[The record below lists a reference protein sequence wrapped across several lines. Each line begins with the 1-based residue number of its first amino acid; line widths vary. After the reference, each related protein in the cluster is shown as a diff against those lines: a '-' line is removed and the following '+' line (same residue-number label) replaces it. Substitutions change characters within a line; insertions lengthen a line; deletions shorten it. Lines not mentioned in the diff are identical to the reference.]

1 MSLRPL
7 QQLSKSLSSV
17 RDPQQ
22 LGQLVGTIADCLDA
36 VMRRLAMRQCLPRST
51 RQFAAV
57 VINSNDSALDIFQH
71 QEISFQ
77 QSPFRARE
85 SSSDMSVLMFQNPP
99 PMWRLPEQTVFVL
112 TERDSFCEFD
122 VYAEVGPRRKGPLRH
137 GEQICDNVEPMIL
150 VKTSSQWVLMFPSLR
165 GFNSSASVARSS
177 GLDLQTSTWEVGVN
191 PLLGLFDPRPNM
203 RLIEVP
209 AHSRPKLS
217 RSRELTFG
225 WKNYELINQRAF
237 AAAGVASQ
245 CNRAFCL
252 Y

>member
-1 MSLRPL
+1 M
-7 QQLSKSLSSV
+7 
-17 RDPQQ
+17 
-22 LGQLVGTIADCLDA
+22 A
-36 VMRRLAMRQCLPRST
+36 CLPSGFNNMLF
-51 RQFAAV
+51 QKLESAGYIDKSHCDPKLWPGAAV
-57 VINSNDSALDIFQH
+57 VISSNDSALDIFYA
-71 QEISFQ
+71 QEIFFN
-77 QSPFRARE
+77 QSPFRAKE
-85 SSSDMSVLMFQNPP
+85 SSSEMSVLMFENPP
-99 PMWRLPEQTVFVL
+99 PMWRLPLQTVFVL
-112 TERDSFCEFD
+112 TEPDKFCQFD
-122 VYAEVGPRRKGPLRH
+122 VYAEVGPRRKGPLKN

-150 VKTSSQWVLMFPSLR
+150 VKTSRQWVLTFPSLR
-165 GFNSSASVARSS
+165 GFDSSASIARSS
-177 GLDLQTSTWEVGVN
+177 GLNLRTSTWEVGVN

-237 AAAGVASQ
+237 AAACVASQ